1 MNIVSALENTVPIS
15 VFNRGLA
22 GKIFSDV
29 KLSGA
34 KVVIKNNVPE
44 CVLLSPQDYLD
55 LMEEVENARLLS
67 LANRRLQNYDPATV
81 SSLDEVIDKFGI
93 TDDELAQIDEVELE

>member
-22 GKIFSDV
+22 GKIFSEV
-29 KLSGA
+29 KQSGA

-67 LANRRLQNYDPATV
+67 LADRRLQNYEPAAAST
-81 SSLDEVIDKFGI
+81 LDEVKAKFGI
-93 TDDELAQIDEVELE
+93 TDEELAQIDEAEIE